1 MYLNGNQLIGKIPA
15 ASAVSASSV
24 AAGWAAGLLAGL
36 SDTTA
41 MRRLSLASNQLTG
54 TIPAGLWRMRMQA
67 SCTICA
73 RLLRIHIYIYIYIS
87 DTYVY
92 IYMCVYIYIYICDT
106 GLMGLPLL
114 IAVLAWVAV

>member
-1 MYLNGNQLIGKIPA
+1 MYLNSNQLIGKIPA

-73 RLLRIHIYIYIYIS
+73 RLLRIHIYIYQIHIY
-87 DTYVY
+87 V
-92 IYMCVYIYIYICDT
+92 CGYIYIYICDT